1 MTSTNIHDIA
11 VLNGL
16 VQTTIDS
23 VDVYAEAARKV
34 NDAYLSGSFSRWS
47 EDRSQVVGALKAHV
61 STLGGDAELGGTTLG
76 SAHRLFAKLHEA
88 LVSGDTPIVDEV
100 ECGEDR
106 IKHRFEEALRDTA
119 LSVPTRRVIERA
131 YVSVLAGHEQAS
143 ALKRSRRG

>member
-1 MTSTNIHDIA
+1 MTATNTHDIA

-23 VDVYAEAARKV
+23 VQGYAEAARKA

-47 EDRSQVVGALKAHV
+47 EDRNQVVAALKAQV
-61 STLGGDAELGGTTLG
+61 SALGGDAEVEASAVG
-76 SAHRLFAKLHEA
+76 SAHRLFAQLHEA
-88 LVSGDTPIVDEV
+88 LISGDTTVVDEV

-106 IKHRFEEALRDTA
+106 IKHRYEEALKDPA
-119 LSVPTRRVIERA
+119 LSAPSRRVVERA
-131 YVSVLAGHEQAS
+131 YVSVLAGHQQAS